1 MEPADLIL
9 RNGKVI
15 TFDAMNT
22 IAEALAVKGERILA
36 TGTTDD
42 VSEYAGEGTEVKD
55 LQGRAV
61 TPGLI
66 STHDHFLQYGLSA
79 EFILDI
85 RYPNIRSCEEIATAI
100 GKRVKD
106 ADKGKWI
113 IATGWDETL
122 LDEKR
127 FPNRWDLDPVSPENP
142 VWIRRVFQ
150 MGVANSKALE
160 AAGITK
166 ETPDP
171 LHGWIDRDD
180 QGTPTGLLR
189 GRAMNLVVDAIP
201 AWTPEEMERGL
212 ARSCRD
218 FNARGMTSVIE
229 PGILMPPLE
238 AYRSFHGRGELSVRS
253 FIQYGFLRDEMDV
266 EEALSEIEP
275 GGDDL
280 LRIIGLKY
288 AVDGGVG
295 PRTALMYEPFEDQPG
310 NTGTQLIPTEV
321 LRNMTLMGHEAGFQI
336 AIHAIGDRAID
347 ITLDAYENA
356 QKTNPRPDP
365 RHQIVHCYFPG
376 EEALQKIVDLGVA
389 VNTQAPFLYWL
400 GDSFIES
407 VGHER
412 ADRCIPLKTML
423 DRGIAVAN
431 SHDTTVTP
439 PLPTIG
445 LYSSVARTTIQG
457 DSMGEVEAVT
467 PLQALQ
473 TYTTLAAWHAFM
485 EEKIGSIE
493 AGKYAD
499 LVIWDRDPLEVS
511 VEGLKELEVETTL
524 LAGRVVYSRTRSN
537 Y

>member
-1 MEPADLIL
+1 MESADLIL
-9 RNGKVI
+9 KNGKVI
-15 TFDAMNT
+15 TLDTQNLIT
-22 IAEALAVKGERILA
+22 EALAIKGKRVLA
-36 TGTTDD
+36 TGTNEEIFGYTN
-42 VSEYAGEGTEVKD
+42 EGTEVRD
-55 LQGRAV
+55 LEGRAV

-85 RYPNIRSCEEIATAI
+85 RYPKIRNCKDIAMVIEES
-100 GKRVKD
+100 VKGVEI
-106 ADKGKWI
+106 GKWI

-127 FPNRWDLDPVSPENP
+127 FPNRWDLDPISPDNP

-160 AAGITK
+160 EAGITK
-166 ETPDP
+166 ETRDP
-171 LHGWIDRDD
+171 PFGCIDRDD

-189 GRAMNLVVDAIP
+189 GRAMNMVVDVIP
-201 AWTPEEMERGL
+201 AWTPMEMERGL
-212 ARSCRD
+212 VRACRD
-218 FNARGMTSVIE
+218 FNSRGMTSVIE
-229 PGILMPPLE
+229 PGILMPSIE
-238 AYRSFHGRGELSVRS
+238 AYRSLHGKGMLSVRS
-253 FIQYGFLRDEMDV
+253 SIQYGFLRDEEDV
-266 EEALSEIEP
+266 KEALSEVEP

-295 PRTALMYEPFEDQPG
+295 PRTALMYESFEDQPG
-310 NTGTQLIPTEV
+310 NTGTQLVPTDV
-321 LRNMTLMGHEAGFQI
+321 LRRMTLMGHEAGFQI
-336 AIHAIGDRAID
+336 AIHAIGDKAID
-347 ITLDAYENA
+347 ITIDAYENA
-356 QKTNPRPDP
+356 QKTSPRPDP

-376 EEALQKIVDLGVA
+376 EEALQKIVNLGVA

-407 VGHER
+407 VGFER

-423 DRGIAVAN
+423 DRGIFVAN

-445 LYSSVARTTIQG
+445 LYSSVARSTIQG
-457 DSMGEVEAVT
+457 KSMGEDEAVS

-473 TYTTLAAWHAFM
+473 TYTTLAAWHVFM

-493 AGKYAD
+493 TGKYAD
-499 LVIWDRDPLEVS
+499 LVIWDRNLLEVG
-511 VEGLKELEVETTL
+511 VEDLKELEVETTL
-524 LAGRVVYSRTRSN
+524 LAGRVVYSRS
-537 Y
+537 

>member
-1 MEPADLIL
+1 MESADLIL

-15 TFDAMNT
+15 TLDPMNS
-22 IAEALAVKGERILA
+22 IAEALAVKGGRILA
-36 TGTTDD
+36 TGTNEEI
-42 VSEYAGEGTEVKD
+42 SRYAGVRTEVRD
-55 LQGRAV
+55 LEGRAM

-66 STHDHFLQYGLSA
+66 SSHDHFLQHGLSA

-85 RYPNIRSCEEIATAI
+85 RYPKILSCEDIASAI
-100 GKRVKD
+100 GERVD
-106 ADKGKWI
+106 EVDTGKWI

-142 VWIRRVFQ
+142 VWVRRVFQ

-166 ETPDP
+166 ETSDP

-189 GRAMNLVVDAIP
+189 GMATNLVVDAIP
-201 AWTPEEMERGL
+201 AWTREEMEQGL
-212 ARSCRD
+212 ARACRD

-238 AYRSFHGRGELSVRS
+238 AYRSFHEKGMLSVRS
-253 FIQYGFLRDEMDV
+253 FIQYGFLRDEGDV
-266 EEALSEIEP
+266 ETALGQVEP

-280 LRIIGLKY
+280 LRVIGLKY
-288 AVDGGVG
+288 ALDGGVG
-295 PRTALMYEPFEDQPG
+295 PRTALMYEPFEGQPD
-310 NTGTQLIPTEV
+310 NTGTQLIPSEV
-321 LRNMTLMGHEAGFQI
+321 LKRMTLRGHDAGFQI
-336 AIHAIGDRAID
+336 AIHAIGDKAID
-347 ITLDAYENA
+347 ITLDAYEHA
-356 QKTNPRPDP
+356 QRSNPRIDP

-376 EEALQKIVDLGVA
+376 EEALRKIVDLGVA

-407 VGHER
+407 VGRER
-412 ADRCIPLKTML
+412 ANRCIPLKTMIE
-423 DRGIAVAN
+423 RGIIVAS

-439 PLPTIG
+439 PLPAIG
-445 LYSSVARTTIQG
+445 MYSSVARTTIQG
-457 DSMGEVEAVT
+457 DSIGEVEAIT
-467 PLQALQ
+467 PLQALR
-473 TYTTLAAWHAFM
+473 TYTTHAAWHAFM
-485 EEKIGSIE
+485 EEEIGSIE

-499 LVIWDRDPLEVS
+499 LVIWDRNPLEVS
-511 VEGLKELEVETTL
+511 VEGLREVKVETTL
-524 LAGRVVYSRTRSN
+524 LAGRVVYSRT
-537 Y
+537 

>member
-1 MEPADLIL
+1 MESADLIF

-15 TFDAMNT
+15 TLDTMNS
-22 IAEALAVKGERILA
+22 IAEALAIKDGRILA
-36 TGTTDD
+36 TGTDEEI
-42 VSEYAGEGTEVKD
+42 SQYAGERTEVKD
-55 LQGRAV
+55 LRGRAM

-85 RYPNIRSCEEIATAI
+85 RYPKIRSCEEIASAI
-100 GKRVKD
+100 GERVKA
-106 ADKGKWI
+106 ADEGKWI

-122 LDEKR
+122 LDGKR
-127 FPNRWDLDPVSPENP
+127 FPNRWDLDPVSPDNP

-189 GRAMNLVVDAIP
+189 GRAMNLMVDAIP
-201 AWTPEEMERGL
+201 AWTREEMEQGL
-212 ARSCRD
+212 SRACRD

-238 AYRSFHGRGELSVRS
+238 AYRSFHKKGMLSVRS
-253 FIQYGFLRDEMDV
+253 FIQYGFLRDEGDV
-266 EEALSEIEP
+266 EKAIRLVEP

-280 LRIIGLKY
+280 LRIIGLKF
-288 AVDGGVG
+288 ALDGGVG
-295 PRTALMYEPFEDQPG
+295 PRTALMYEPFDDQPD
-310 NTGTQLIPTEV
+310 NTGTQLIPNEV
-321 LRNMTLMGHEAGFQI
+321 LKRMTLKGHKAGFQI
-336 AIHAIGDRAID
+336 AIHAIGDKAID
-347 ITLDAYENA
+347 ITLDAYEHA
-356 QKTNPRPDP
+356 QRSSPRTDP

-376 EEALQKIVDLGVA
+376 EDALKKIVDLGVA

-407 VGHER
+407 VGR
-412 ADRCIPLKTML
+412 KRVNRCIPLKTMME
-423 DRGIAVAN
+423 RGIAVAN

-439 PLPTIG
+439 PLPTVG

-457 DSMGEVEAVT
+457 NSMGEDEAVT

-499 LVIWDRDPLEVS
+499 LVIWDRDPLEVND
-511 VEGLKELEVETTL
+511 EGLKELEVETTL
-524 LAGRVVYSRTRSN
+524 LAGSVVYSRT
-537 Y
+537 

>member
-15 TFDAMNT
+15 TLDSRNT
-22 IAEALAVKGERILA
+22 ITEAVAIKGERILA
-36 TGTTDD
+36 TCSNEEI
-42 VSEYAGEGTEVKD
+42 SEYVGEGTEVRD
-55 LQGRAV
+55 LDGLAV

-85 RYPNIRSCEEIATAI
+85 RYPKIRNCKEMAVAI
-100 GKRVKD
+100 DERVK
-106 ADKGKWI
+106 AVDKGKWV

-122 LDEKR
+122 LEEKR

-171 LHGWIDRDD
+171 PFGRIDRDD

-201 AWTPEEMERGL
+201 AWTQEEMERGL
-212 ARSCRD
+212 ARACRD
-218 FNARGMTSVIE
+218 FNAKGMTSVIE

-238 AYRSFHGRGELSVRS
+238 AYRSFHRKGALTVRS
-253 FIQYGFLRDEMDV
+253 SIQYGFLRDEGEV
-266 EEALSEIEP
+266 KEALSEVEP

-295 PRTALMYEPFEDQPG
+295 PRTALMYEPFEDQPD
-310 NTGTQLIPTEV
+310 NTGTQTIPSDV
-321 LRNMTLMGHEAGFQI
+321 LRTMTLMGHEVGFQI

-347 ITLDAYENA
+347 ITLDAYEYA
-356 QKTNPRPDP
+356 QTTSPRPDP

-376 EEALQKIVDLGVA
+376 EEALQKIVDLEVA

-407 VGHER
+407 VGRER

-445 LYSSVARTTIQG
+445 LYSSVARSTIQG
-457 DSMGEVEAVT
+457 KSMGEGEAVS
-467 PLQALQ
+467 PLRALQ
-473 TYTTLAAWHAFM
+473 TYTNLAAWHAFM
-485 EEKIGSIE
+485 EDNIGSIE

-499 LVIWDRDPLEVS
+499 LVVWDKDPLEVGA
-511 VEGLKELEVETTL
+511 EALRELEVETTF
-524 LAGRVVYSRTRSN
+524 LAGRVVYSRS
-537 Y
+537 

>member
-1 MEPADLIL
+1 MESADLIFM
-9 RNGKVI
+9 NGKVI
-15 TFDAMNT
+15 TLDTMNSM
-22 IAEALAVKGERILA
+22 AEALAIKDGRILA
-36 TGTTDD
+36 TGTNEEI
-42 VSEYAGEGTEVKD
+42 SRFAGERTEVRD
-55 LQGRAV
+55 LRGRAM

-85 RYPNIRSCEEIATAI
+85 RYPKIRSCEEIASAI
-100 GKRVKD
+100 GERVKA
-106 ADKGKWI
+106 ADEGKWI

-122 LDEKR
+122 LDGKR
-127 FPNRWDLDPVSPENP
+127 FPNRWDLDPVSPDNP

-150 MGVANSKALE
+150 MGVANSKALQ

-180 QGTPTGLLR
+180 QRTPTGLLR

-201 AWTPEEMERGL
+201 AWTREEMEQGL
-212 ARSCRD
+212 SRACRD

-238 AYRSFHGRGELSVRS
+238 AYRSFHKKGMLSVRS
-253 FIQYGFLRDEMDV
+253 FIQYGFLRDEGDV
-266 EEALSEIEP
+266 EKAIRLVEP

-280 LRIIGLKY
+280 LRIIGLKF
-288 AVDGGVG
+288 ALDGGVG
-295 PRTALMYEPFEDQPG
+295 PRTALMYEPFDDQPD
-310 NTGTQLIPTEV
+310 NTGTQLIPNEV
-321 LRNMTLMGHEAGFQI
+321 LKRMTLKGHEAGFQI
-336 AIHAIGDRAID
+336 AIHAIGDKAID
-347 ITLDAYENA
+347 ITLDAYEHA
-356 QKTNPRPDP
+356 QRSSPRTDP

-376 EEALQKIVDLGVA
+376 KEALKKIVDLGVA

-407 VGHER
+407 VGR
-412 ADRCIPLKTML
+412 KRVNRCIPLKTMME
-423 DRGIAVAN
+423 RGIAVAN

-439 PLPTIG
+439 PLPTVG

-457 DSMGEVEAVT
+457 DSMGEDEAVT

-499 LVIWDRDPLEVS
+499 LVIWDRDPLEVN

-524 LAGRVVYSRTRSN
+524 LAGSVVYSRN
-537 Y
+537 

>member
-1 MEPADLIL
+1 MESADLIMK
-9 RNGKVI
+9 NGKVI
-15 TFDAMNT
+15 TLDTRNT
-22 IAEALAVKGERILA
+22 ITEAVAIKGERVLA
-36 TGTTDD
+36 TGTNEEISRY
-42 VSEYAGEGTEVKD
+42 VGGGTEVRD
-55 LQGRAV
+55 LEGRAI

-85 RYPNIRSCEEIATAI
+85 RYPRIRNCKEIAMAI
-100 GKRVKD
+100 GESVKG

-122 LDEKR
+122 LNEKR
-127 FPNRWDLDPVSPENP
+127 FPNRWDLDPFSPENP

-171 LHGWIDRDD
+171 PFGWIDRDD

-189 GRAMNLVVDAIP
+189 GRAMNLVVDVIP
-201 AWTPEEMERGL
+201 AWTQEEMERGL
-212 ARSCRD
+212 ARACRD
-218 FNARGMTSVIE
+218 FNIRGMTSVIE
-229 PGILMPPLE
+229 PGILMPSLE
-238 AYRSFHGRGELSVRS
+238 AYRSFHGKGALSVRS
-253 FIQYGFLRDEMDV
+253 SIQYGFLRDEV
-266 EEALSEIEP
+266 EVKEALNEVEP

-280 LRIIGLKY
+280 LKIIGLKY

-310 NTGTQLIPTEV
+310 NTGTQLIPTDV
-321 LRNMTLMGHEAGFQI
+321 LRRMTLMGHDAGFQI
-336 AIHAIGDRAID
+336 AIHAIGDKAID

-356 QKTNPRPDP
+356 QRTSPRPDP

-407 VGHER
+407 VGRER

-423 DRGIAVAN
+423 GRGIAVAN

-445 LYSSVARTTIQG
+445 LYSSVTRSTIQG
-457 DSMGEVEAVT
+457 KSMGEYEAVS

-473 TYTTLAAWHAFM
+473 TYTTLASWHAFM
-485 EEKIGSIE
+485 EDKIGSIE

-499 LVIWDRDPLEVS
+499 MVIWDRDPLEVGT
-511 VEGLKELEVETTL
+511 EELRELEVVTTL
-524 LAGRVVYSRTRSN
+524 LAGRVVYSRP
-537 Y
+537 